1 MTDENKNEDKVQDER
16 TPNEIAAETQ
26 GMLESDEGREVK
38 ATPEYTPGEA
48 EEVEGDD
55 RAAEV
60 TRGILEKTEE
70 LSESEPAQAFDHA
83 VETVMETLD
92 EGSETH
98 VPSLHHHYTD
108 EVAIPIIGTVTLPG
122 GVYTAVFIALGV
134 FTLLEVIT
142 AELFATSGIKI
153 VLLMGM
159 AVAKAFLVIWFYM
172 HLNRDARSNPLLYV
186 VLLLPLTVT
195 LLSILYLLGVPSFGG
210 LGYGAV

>member
-1 MTDENKNEDKVQDER
+1 MTDENKNEDNVQDER

-26 GMLESDEGREVK
+26 GMLETEEGREVK
-38 ATPEYTPGEA
+38 PSPEYTPGEA
-48 EEVEGDD
+48 EEIEGDD

-70 LSESEPAQAFDHA
+70 LSESEPAQAFDNA
-83 VETVMETLD
+83 VETVMETLE
-92 EGSETH
+92 EGAETH

-134 FTLLEVIT
+134 FTLLEVLT

>member
-1 MTDENKNEDKVQDER
+1 MTDENKNEDNVQDER

-26 GMLESDEGREVK
+26 GMLETEEGREVK
-38 ATPEYTPGEA
+38 PSPEYTPGEA
-48 EEVEGDD
+48 EEIEGDD

-70 LSESEPAQAFDHA
+70 LSESEPAQAFDNA
-83 VETVMETLD
+83 VETVMETLE
-92 EGSETH
+92 EGSETRM
-98 VPSLHHHYTD
+98 PSLHHHYTD

-134 FTLLEVIT
+134 FTLLEVLT

>member
-1 MTDENKNEDKVQDER
+1 MTDENKQADNTQDNR
-16 TPNEIAAETQ
+16 TPNEVAAETQ
-26 GMLESDEGREVK
+26 GMMETEEGREVK
-38 ATPEYTPGEA
+38 PSPEYTPGEA

-55 RAAEV
+55 TAAEV

-83 VETVMETLD
+83 IESVMETLD
-92 EGSETH
+92 EGADTH
-98 VPSLHHHYTD
+98 MPSLHHHYTD

-122 GVYTAVFIALGV
+122 GVYTAVFIALGM
-134 FTLLEVIT
+134 FTLLEVLT

-195 LLSILYLLGVPSFGG
+195 MLSIFYLLGVPSFGG